1 MPVKWKLFRTI
12 CLLQIIGTSLQTLTY
27 LYYLFQHF
35 SFGNFIGVLLF
46 SLALSLAVLGLN
58 LLKDN
63 YPSQPVAG
71 KQKSSFNWLFLL
83 NFLFL
88 AFFFGILFS
97 ELKMLLKLA
106 DLFKV
111 GFNELPFSFLL
122 QFFSYAV
129 LLVFQLYILYFL
141 FELRRELYFN
151 FRKQEFEF
159 EK

>member
-1 MPVKWKLFRTI
+1 MPFKWKLFRTI
-12 CLLQIIGTSLQTLTY
+12 CLLQIIGASLQTLTY

-46 SLALSLAVLGLN
+46 SLAISLAVLGFN

-97 ELKMLLKLA
+97 EIKMMLKLA
-106 DLFKV
+106 ELFRIS
-111 GFNELPFSFLL
+111 FSELPFPSLL
-122 QFFSYAV
+122 QFFSYTF
-129 LLVFQLYILYFL
+129 LLLFQLYILYFL

-159 EK
+159 ER